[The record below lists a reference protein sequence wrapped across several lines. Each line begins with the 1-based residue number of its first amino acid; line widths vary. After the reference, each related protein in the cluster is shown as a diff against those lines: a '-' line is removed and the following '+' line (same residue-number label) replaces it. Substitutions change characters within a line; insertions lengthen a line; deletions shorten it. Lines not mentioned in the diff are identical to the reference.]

1 MLKEVLNVLLRE
13 VCSEKL
19 LCIPQNFYDSVL
31 SYIHALK
38 VRKNNEVNE
47 IQRKIWEE
55 EVRLLEEVLK
65 AIRNVRAKKII
76 SEVINGNVVKGL
88 PPEED
93 VYYLNLKRV
102 LDVAETSI
110 GTEVSEPRCE
120 GKVLLVLKK
129 ELDANIA
136 DKLGLSNLGPED
148 VIFINKRD
156 GRMLIDLGLAEEI
169 EIGDSSE
176 GAERDKHVL
185 SKV

>member
-38 VRKNNEVNE
+38 IRKNNEVSE
-47 IQRKIWEE
+47 IQRKIWEG
-55 EVRLLEEVLK
+55 EVRLLEEILK
-65 AIRNVRAKKII
+65 TIRTVRAKKII
-76 SEVINGNVVKGL
+76 SEVINGNIVEGL

-93 VYYLNLKRV
+93 VYYLNLKKT
-102 LDVAETSI
+102 LDVTETNVGMDI
-110 GTEVSEPRCE
+110 SEPRCE

-129 ELDANIA
+129 EPDANIT
-136 DKLGLSNLGPED
+136 DKLDLSNFKPED

-176 GAERDKHVL
+176 STERDKHVL
-185 SKV
+185 SKM